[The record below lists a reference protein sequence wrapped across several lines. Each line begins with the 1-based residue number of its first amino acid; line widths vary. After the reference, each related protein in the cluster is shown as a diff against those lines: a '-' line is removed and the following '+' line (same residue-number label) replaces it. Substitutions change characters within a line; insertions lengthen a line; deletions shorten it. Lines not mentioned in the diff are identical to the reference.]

1 MRIVQVVP
9 FYHPQIG
16 GVETHVRSLARGC
29 AAAGDEVT
37 VLTHQNGEISP
48 DETIES
54 VRVLRFPLSVHS
66 TTYPFSIRLFSYLRQ
81 HATDFD
87 LVHSH
92 SYHTLVGHAAI
103 RSRLPFV
110 FTPHYH
116 GTGHTPFRV
125 LLHRL
130 YRPSGSRQFRAA
142 DAIICVSDAE
152 RALVVKDFPDAA
164 GKITTIP
171 NGTSFKKLT
180 TSQDGGRYDEPMVLT
195 VGRLERYK
203 NLDLVIA
210 AFQALPSAATLVVVG
225 DGPDR
230 SRLERLA
237 RSGQPRWPVR
247 FTGRASAQQLDGLL
261 ARAAVVTSASD
272 HEAFGLTL
280 AEGLAS
286 GARVVASG
294 IPAHREIGRLAG
306 HDAPVTFADP
316 RDTPQ
321 FAKAL
326 AESLASGRVTAG
338 ELKLPSWDQVVDATR
353 ELYSRTQAR
362 GHHGSGGGL
371 RDSRIQVS

>member
-1 MRIVQVVP
+1 VRIAQVVP

-16 GVETHVRSLARGC
+16 GVETHVRSLAQGC

-37 VLTHQNGEISP
+37 VLTHQNGGNST

-54 VRVLRFPLSVHS
+54 VRVLRFPLSVRS

-81 HATDFD
+81 HATEFD

-103 RSRLPFV
+103 HSRLPFV

-130 YRPSGSRQFRAA
+130 YRPSGSRQFGAA
-142 DAIICVSDAE
+142 DAIICVSEAE
-152 RALVVKDFPDAA
+152 RTLVVKDFPDAA

-180 TSQDGGRYDEPMVLT
+180 PSQDGGRCDEPMILI

-210 AFQALPSAATLVVVG
+210 AFQTLPSAATLVVVG
-225 DGPDR
+225 EGPDR
-230 SRLERLA
+230 SRLERLV
-237 RSGQPRWPVR
+237 RSGQPAWPVR

-261 ARAAVVTSASD
+261 ARATVVASASD

-306 HDAPVTFADP
+306 HDAPITFADP

-338 ELKLPSWDQVVDATR
+338 ELKLPSWGQVVAATR
-353 ELYSRTQAR
+353 DLYARTQAR
-362 GHHGSGGGL
+362 GHPGRGGRL
-371 RDSRIQVS
+371 SDRRIQVS

>member
-152 RALVVKDFPDAA
+152 RSLVVKDFPDAA

-171 NGTSFKKLT
+171 NGTSFKKLAR
-180 TSQDGGRYDEPMVLT
+180 SQDGGRYDEPMVLT

-203 NLDLVIA
+203 NLDLIIA

-225 DGPDR
+225 EGPDR

-306 HDAPVTFADP
+306 HDAPITFADP

-338 ELKLPSWDQVVDATR
+338 ELRLPSWDQVVDATR

-371 RDSRIQVS
+371 RDSIQVS

>member
-1 MRIVQVVP
+1 MRIAQVVT
-9 FYHPQIG
+9 FYHPHIG
-16 GVETHVRSLARGC
+16 GVETHVRSLAQGC
-29 AAAGDEVT
+29 AAARDAVT
-37 VLTHQNGEISP
+37 VLTYQSGGSSP
-48 DETIES
+48 DEAIGS
-54 VRVLRFPLSVHS
+54 VRVLRFPLSVRS
-66 TTYPFSIRLFSYLRQ
+66 TTYPFSIRLFSYLRK

-92 SYHTLVGHAAI
+92 SYHTLVHAAI

-152 RALVVKDFPDAA
+152 RALVVKDFPDTA

-180 TSQDGGRYDEPMVLT
+180 PSQDGGRYDEPMVLT
-195 VGRLERYK
+195 VGRLKRYK

-210 AFQALPSAATLVVVG
+210 AFQALPSAATLVVFR

-237 RSGQPRWPVR
+237 RSGQPGWPVR
-247 FTGRASAQQLDGLL
+247 FTGRASGQQLAGLL
-261 ARAAVVTSASD
+261 ARATVVTSASD

-294 IPAHREIGRLAG
+294 IPAHRELGLLAG

-338 ELKLPSWDQVVDATR
+338 ELKLPSWDQVVAATR
-353 ELYSRTQAR
+353 ELYARMQAR
-362 GHHGSGGGL
+362 GHPGRGGGL
-371 RDSRIQVS
+371 RDRRIQVS